1 MPNSKQQISIIY
13 SKQTTELKEK
23 TIQKRKKQTNN
34 NNNRAMR
41 NVHYCC
47 RGVRRHSFK
56 AGCFYMN
63 TARSQSIAYFF
74 VPYKTLR
81 YFTRLF
87 CRCRILFAVDRSL
100 NTCFDVIARFL
111 VSDICNVCLR
121 WFLLSIK
128 GITLK
133 ANLREHALRY
143 LNVTF
148 NLKVRFNFL
157 SLWALLQNKAHS
169 INRIQRIMSFK
180 GNYG

>member
-1 MPNSKQQISIIY
+1 MPNSMQQISIIY

-23 TIQKRKKQTNN
+23 TIQKRKNKQTTTTIGPCV
-34 NNNRAMR
+34 MCIT
-41 NVHYCC
+41 VV
-47 RGVRRHSFK
+47 GVFVGTLSRLVVFIW
-56 AGCFYMN
+56 
-63 TARSQSIAYFF
+63 TPPDRSQLLTFSCLIKLCVTLQDYF
-74 VPYKTLR
+74 VVVV
-81 YFTRLF
+81 F
-87 CRCRILFAVDRSL
+87 CLPSTDQL